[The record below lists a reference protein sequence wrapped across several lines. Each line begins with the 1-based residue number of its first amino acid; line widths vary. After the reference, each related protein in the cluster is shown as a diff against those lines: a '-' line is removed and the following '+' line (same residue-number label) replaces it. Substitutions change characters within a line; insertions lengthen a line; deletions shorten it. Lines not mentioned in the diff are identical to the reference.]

1 MLELEGIQEE
11 IHYARRLVQIRPHP
25 PLTQQWAAG
34 CCKFRPPHPST
45 LPAVGG
51 RVLHVP
57 STPSLH
63 SPGSGRQGA
72 ARRAAG
78 SIRDD
83 GVDVVVRGIGVGSDC
98 VAPRGAVAHSG
109 QLGDVGGRVARRG
122 EDEGDG
128 VVVEREEVVGV
139 GVIEDWGKGRRRGK
153 EDFTPRR
160 LRGKRRK
167 MEMESGNGLIC
178 LSEPRD

>member
-1 MLELEGIQEE
+1 MDFLSQCWSQREDSSRE
-11 IHYARRLVQIRPHP
+11 YRRRFDT
-25 PLTQQWAAG
+25 LTDS
-34 CCKFRPPHPST
+34 CK
-45 LPAVGG
+45 
-51 RVLHVP
+51 HVP
-57 STPSLH
+57 IPR

-78 SIRDD
+78 GIWDD

-122 EDEGDG
+122 ENKGDG
-128 VVVEREEVVGV
+128 VVVKREEVVGL
-139 GVIEDWGKGRRRGK
+139 GVIEDWGKGRSRGK